1 MWYGRE
7 RKLPDKIEEAE
18 DLALAGK
25 LDEAVAKYNEA
36 IAEDDKNPLAYVGKA
51 SVIKA
56 QGKFG
61 ECAEEL
67 EKALSILPEWNVA
80 KEDEKRFA
88 DFCSMLHVL
97 KAEALLYADNPDAAF
112 AELDKADA
120 VRDAD
125 AASLVV
131 RANAHAQK
139 KEWEAA
145 GNCLYRAE
153 EWCFLHDDSMLTQVW
168 LTKVHCAQEAGGIF
182 APAYAAEV
190 YASGNWRM
198 PKGTA
203 EELLERAGNLRKE
216 GLLYDALRY
225 YDACLAAE
233 PADKAHVLFLKGIVF
248 EQLKRFD
255 DAYSAYA
262 DALAANPSEAE
273 EFSIRVRWANA
284 RALRGD

>member
-1 MWYGRE
+1 MS
-7 RKLPDKIEEAE
+7 DKIEEAE
-18 DLALAGK
+18 GLALAGK
-25 LDEAVAKYNEA
+25 LDEAVAKYDEA
-36 IAEDDKNPLAYVGKA
+36 IAEDEKNPLAYVGKA

-56 QGKFG
+56 QGKFFA
-61 ECAEEL
+61 CAKEL
-67 EKALSILPEWNVA
+67 EKALSLLPEWDVA
-80 KEDEKRFA
+80 KEDEKRFF

-97 KAEALLYADNPDAAF
+97 KAEALLYADCPNEAF
-112 AELDKADA
+112 AELDKADE
-120 VRDAD
+120 VRAAD

-131 RANAHAQK
+131 RANAYAQK
-139 KEWEAA
+139 KEWEEA

-153 EWCFLHDDSMLTQVW
+153 EWCFFNDDTMLTQVW
-168 LTKVHCAQEAGGIF
+168 LTKVHCAQEAGGVF
-182 APAYAAEV
+182 APPYAAEV

-233 PADKAHVLFLKGIVF
+233 PEDRAHVLFLKGIVF
-248 EQLKRFD
+248 EQLKRFS
-255 DAYSAYA
+255 DAYSLYA
-262 DALAANPSEAE
+262 DALAANPSQAE

-284 RALRGD
+284 RALRGE

>member
-120 VRDAD
+120 VRAAD

-168 LTKVHCAQEAGGIF
+168 LTKVHCAQESGGIF

>member
-1 MWYGRE
+1 MWFGTVW
-7 RKLPDKIEEAE
+7 KLSEIIDAAE

-25 LDEAVAKYNEA
+25 LDEAVAKYDEA
-36 IAEDDKNPLAYVGKA
+36 IADDPKNPLAYIGKA

-56 QGKFG
+56 QGKYL
-61 ECAEEL
+61 ECADEL
-67 EKALSILPEWNVA
+67 EKALSILPEWDVA
-80 KEDEKRFA
+80 AEDGKRFS
-88 DFCSMLHVL
+88 DFVSMLHVL
-97 KAEALLYADNPDAAF
+97 KAEALLYADNPEAAF

-120 VRDAD
+120 VREAD

-131 RANAHAQK
+131 RANAYAQQ
-139 KEWEAA
+139 KEWEKA
-145 GNCLYRAE
+145 GDCLYRAE
-153 EWCFLHDDSMLTQVW
+153 EWCFFHDDSMLTQVW

-182 APAYAAEV
+182 APPYAAEI
-190 YASGNWRM
+190 YASKNWRM

-203 EELLERAGNLRKE
+203 DELLERAGNLRKE

-225 YDACLAAE
+225 YDACLDAE
-233 PADKAHVLFLKGIVF
+233 PADRAHVLFLKGIVF

-262 DALAANPSEAE
+262 DALAANPSQAE

-284 RALRGD
+284 KALRGD

>member
-1 MWYGRE
+1 MWSE
-7 RKLPDKIEEAE
+7 TVRKLSDKIEEAE
-18 DLALAGK
+18 NLALAGK
-25 LDEAVAKYNEA
+25 LDEAVAKYDEA
-36 IAEDDKNPLAYVGKA
+36 ITEDAKDPLAYVGKA
-51 SVIKA
+51 SVLKA
-56 QGKFG
+56 QSKFR
-61 ECAEEL
+61 AAADTL
-67 EKALSILPEWNVA
+67 ESALALLPEWDVA
-80 KEDEKRFA
+80 EADAKRFA

-97 KAEALLYADNPDAAF
+97 KAEALLYADAPDEAV

-120 VRDAD
+120 VRAAD

-139 KEWEAA
+139 KEWEEA

-168 LTKVHCAQEAGGIF
+168 LTKVHCAQEAGGVF
-182 APAYAAEV
+182 APPYAAEV

-216 GLLYDALRY
+216 GLLYDSLRY

-255 DAYSAYA
+255 DAFSAYA
-262 DALAANPSEAE
+262 DALAANPSSAE

-284 RALRGD
+284 KALRGE

>member
-25 LDEAVAKYNEA
+25 LDEAVAKYDEA

-120 VRDAD
+120 VRAAD

-168 LTKVHCAQEAGGIF
+168 LTKVHCAQESGGIF

>member
-25 LDEAVAKYNEA
+25 LDEAVAKYDEA

-120 VRDAD
+120 VRAAD

-139 KEWEAA
+139 KEWDEA

-168 LTKVHCAQEAGGIF
+168 LTKVHCAQESGGIF

>member
-1 MWYGRE
+1 M
-7 RKLPDKIEEAE
+7 PDKIEEAE

-25 LDEAVAKYNEA
+25 LDEAVAKYDEA

-139 KEWEAA
+139 KEWDEA

-255 DAYSAYA
+255 DA
-262 DALAANPSEAE
+262 
-273 EFSIRVRWANA
+273 
-284 RALRGD
+284 

>member
-120 VRDAD
+120 VRAAD

-139 KEWEAA
+139 KEWDEA

-168 LTKVHCAQEAGGIF
+168 LTKVHCAQESGGIF